1 MFLFIIS
8 LLDFRL
14 LFALLYREPPQE
26 TGPGFSLGESRP
38 SQYLRLSG
46 RTTIFQ

>member
-14 LFALLYREPPQE
+14 LLYREPPQE
-26 TGPGFSLGESRP
+26 TGPGFSLGESRS